1 MRISDWSSDVCS
13 SDLLIAGMLPE
24 SKLLPAGTYG
34 FNSPDVS
41 RFTGMMIE
49 PPRLLRAL
57 LRDIRLAG
65 GRVVVRDFHTPA
77 DITALPEAL
86 VFNCTDLGSNRL
98 FGDAELQ
105 PMRGQL
111 AVLRPQHEDDYVLAT
126 SRGLDMIS
134 RRDGIYL
141 GV

>member
-1 MRISDWSSDVCS
+1 MIGDDYGVRWMTNYQLSSSPPSASRTDR
-13 SDLLIAGMLPE
+13 LIAGMLPE
-24 SKLLPAGTYG
+24 SKLLPPGTYG
-34 FNSPDVS
+34 FNSPYVS

-86 VFNCTDLGSNRL
+86 VFNCTGLGSNRSEEHTS
-98 FGDAELQ
+98 ELQ
-105 PMRGQL
+105 SLMRISY
-111 AVLRPQHEDDYVLAT
+111 AVF
-126 SRGLDMIS
+126 
-134 RRDGIYL
+134 
-141 GV
+141 

>member
-13 SDLLIAGMLPE
+13 SDL
-24 SKLLPAGTYG
+24 
-34 FNSPDVS
+34 
-41 RFTGMMIE
+41 
-49 PPRLLRAL
+49 
-57 LRDIRLAG
+57 IRLAG

-86 VFNCTDLGSNRL
+86 VFNCTGLGSNRL

-111 AVLRPQHEDDYVLAT
+111 AVLLPQPEVDYALET
-126 SRGLDMIS
+126 SRGIYMFS
-134 RRDGIYL
+134 SSDGINL
-141 GV
+141 GGNAGYGNWWTEEIGRASCRERVCA

>member
-13 SDLLIAGMLPE
+13 SDL
-24 SKLLPAGTYG
+24 
-34 FNSPDVS
+34 FNSPYVS

-86 VFNCTDLGSNRL
+86 VFNCTGLGSNRL

-111 AVLRPQHEDDYVLAT
+111 AVLLPQPEVEDRKSTRLN
-126 SRGLDMIS
+126 SRH
-134 RRDGIYL
+134 
-141 GV
+141 

>member
-1 MRISDWSSDVCS
+1 
-13 SDLLIAGMLPE
+13 ML
-24 SKLLPAGTYG
+24 
-34 FNSPDVS
+34 FQ
-41 RFTGMMIE
+41 

-57 LRDIRLAG
+57 RRDFRLAG

-86 VFNCTDLGSNRL
+86 VFNCTGLGSNRL

-111 AVLRPQHEDDYVLAT
+111 AVLLPQPEVDYALET
-126 SRGLDMIS
+126 SRRIYMFS
-134 RRDGIYL
+134 RSDGIIL
-141 GV
+141 GGTADSGNWPTEVDPDTTDALLSRHPDTDHNHNHGG

>member
-1 MRISDWSSDVCS
+1 
-13 SDLLIAGMLPE
+13 
-24 SKLLPAGTYG
+24 
-34 FNSPDVS
+34 
-41 RFTGMMIE
+41 MMIE

-65 GRVVVRDFHTPA
+65 GRVVGRDFHTPA

-86 VFNCTDLGSNRL
+86 VFNCTGLGSNRL

-111 AVLRPQHEDDYVLAT
+111 AVLLPQPEVDYALET
-126 SRGLDMIS
+126 SRGIYMFS
-134 RRDGIYL
+134 RSDGIIL
-141 GV
+141 GGTADYGNWSTEVDPATTDALLSLQDRKSTRLNSSH